1 MLELFEKQTRTS
13 LYVLRYKAILMSYI
27 RKCYIYVNFMQ
38 MMENY
43 NEGNMQNFSNTRFFF
58 PPVVTVVVIV
68 VVVDVL

>member
-1 MLELFEKQTRTS
+1 
-13 LYVLRYKAILMSYI
+13 MSYI

-43 NEGNMQNFSNTRFFF
+43 NEGNMQNFFF